1 VAGSGDDLI
10 RTARACAA
18 VACGALL
25 AIGVGGVPA
34 SAAPSQWYLDKAGV
48 PAAHTVARGDG
59 VTIAM
64 FTDVAAIGNDELTD
78 DPDLVGQFVPG
89 ATFADGKRTDE
100 RPEGD
105 PDDAFV
111 ASEPLTVSTGRSG
124 LVGVA
129 PGAKLLPVAGDIF
142 GGDQIRWMVDNGA
155 KVINYYRNTSAV
167 NIDTTDAEAEALR
180 YALSKDV
187 VVVVDAASAEGGPD
201 VPGLVV
207 VGATDRDDRRV
218 SDPRESGE
226 RRVPALMA
234 PFVQQTEPAENQTS
248 RWDYRPM
255 YPQQSAAAIVAG
267 VAALIRSKYPE
278 LNAAS
283 VVNRLV
289 RTARDLGP
297 SGRDD
302 EFGNGLVDAAAAL
315 RSDIEPVTRNP
326 LGEPE
331 RSDGR
336 SRVVFVAAAVVG
348 VLLLGGMLAI
358 VVARRRRAA

>member
-1 VAGSGDDLI
+1 M
-10 RTARACAA
+10 
-18 VACGALL
+18 
-25 AIGVGGVPA
+25 AIGVGGAPV
-34 SAAPSQWYLDKAGV
+34 SAAPSQWYLDKTAV
-48 PAAHTVARGDG
+48 PAAHAVARGDG

-78 DPDLVGQFVPG
+78 DPDMVGQFRPG
-89 ATFADGKRTDE
+89 ATFADGKLTAE
-100 RPEGD
+100 RPKGD
-105 PDDAFV
+105 PDDKFI

-142 GGDQIRWMVDNGA
+142 GGEQIRWMVDNGA

-167 NIDTTDAEAEALR
+167 NLDTTDAEAAALR

-187 VVVVDAASAEGGPD
+187 VVVVDAASAQGGPD

-218 SDPRESGE
+218 ADPRESGE
-226 RRVPALMA
+226 RRTPALMA
-234 PFVQQTEPAENQTS
+234 PHAQQTELTENQTR

-267 VAALIRSKYPE
+267 VAALVRSKYPD

-283 VVNRLV
+283 VINRMLS
-289 RTARDLGP
+289 TARDLGAP
-297 SGRDD
+297 GRDD
-302 EFGNGLVDAAAAL
+302 EFGHGLVDAAAAL
-315 RSDIEPVTRNP
+315 RPDIAQVSRNP

-331 RSDGR
+331 PDDDRGWL
-336 SRVVFVAAAVVG
+336 VLVAATAVG
-348 VLLLGGMLAI
+348 VLLVGAAVAVF
-358 VVARRRRAA
+358 VVRRRHA